1 MAFSTFNSFTSLVHK
16 TKINALLSSLKNPT
30 SISGLQLWLD
40 ATDNSSL
47 VLSGSSLSQWN
58 DKSGHGR
65 NATKY
70 GSSST
75 NAVYNATG
83 FNNLP
88 AIQMNTGQGLSVPMP
103 TGTIVSGISVL
114 VIFQKNGAINQY
126 ETIVSRQRDDGSNYC
141 APIDT
146 YDTVRTQGGN
156 NYITA
161 TFNIK
166 TATSLNLFSFTVAPN
181 LWDEYVNGSSVFNA
195 NITPSFDDVGSNFF
209 HIGTRPGNLTN
220 FTGVIS
226 EVIVYN
232 KVLTATERQFNE
244 GYLAWKY
251 NINNQL
257 PNTHPYY
264 NNKPL

>member
-1 MAFSTFNSFTSLVHK
+1 MAFSTFNSFSSHK
-16 TKINALLSSLKNPT
+16 TNIKELLSSLKDPA
-30 SISGLQLWLD
+30 SIKGLQLWLD

-47 VLSGSSLSQWN
+47 ILNGSSLSQWN
-58 DKSGHGR
+58 DKSGNGR
-65 NATKY
+65 NATKF
-70 GSSST
+70 GSSAT

-88 AIQMNTGQGLSVPMP
+88 AIQMNTGQGLSAPMP
-103 TGTIVSGISVL
+103 SGTIVSGISVF
-114 VIFQKNGAINQY
+114 VIFQKNGATNQY

-146 YDTVRTQGGN
+146 YNAVRTQGGN
-156 NYITA
+156 HFQGSSFNLQSA
-161 TFNIK
+161 TN
-166 TATSLNLFSFTVAPN
+166 LNLFSFTVAPN
-181 LWDEYVNGSSVFNA
+181 LWDEYVNGSSVFRA
-195 NITPSFDDVGSNFF
+195 NITPNFDDVGSNFF
-209 HIGTRPGNLTN
+209 HIGTRPGGETN

-232 KVLTATERQFNE
+232 KVLTSRERQFNE

-257 PNTHPYY
+257 QNTHPYY
-264 NNKPL
+264 NTKPL